1 MRHQQYIP
9 RIVNELKKASPEKII
24 LFGSYAYGTPNN
36 DSDIDIL
43 VIKNI
48 GESEVR
54 NFRVDLRMK
63 LWDIIKKWNIPIDI
77 IVDSQ
82 QRIDERIESGD
93 QFYKEIFT
101 KGNILYG

>member
-1 MRHQQYIP
+1 MNHQQHIP
-9 RIVNELKKASPEKII
+9 HIVNELKKASPEKII